1 MKTMLCVIS
10 VLLLCSCATAP
21 SLQTSYN
28 GHSFASGPTSLDDP
42 RLRSPQYYMDDDDR
56 PSCRE
61 VCRNPLQFRALD
73 GFCNANCQANRHTAE
88 YCSRACG
95 M

>member
-1 MKTMLCVIS
+1 MKTMLFAIS

-21 SLQTSYN
+21 SLQTSFN

-42 RLRSPQYYMDDDDR
+42 RLRGPQYYMDDDRSPVLPGGVPQSSPFGAVDNL
-56 PSCRE
+56 C
-61 VCRNPLQFRALD
+61 A
-73 GFCNANCQANRHTAE
+73 ANCQASRRPAE

-95 M
+95 I